1 MINILYLALPNTQS
15 LDFWLEFGLSTL
27 LVAALVVFVWL
38 LVRRWFARIF
48 FTLGAAIFEFALFF
62 SFSKLAMASILF
74 LVFLAT
80 LITIAN
86 VGDFRVFAA
95 NALKGKKLSFFR
107 VKGKSR
113 NFKVFDK
120 EAFYH
125 DIFAATTSL
134 SKSKTGAIMTFEK
147 KNPLNDFIKNGT
159 MVNAPVSSELLVTI
173 FYPGTRL
180 HDGAVV
186 IRDNVILAASVY
198 YTATT
203 KPLSGK
209 FGSRH
214 RAAIGISEITDSVTI
229 VVSEETGRIS
239 IACAGELESVSL
251 DNFPRIFREYM
262 EDDGEK

>member
-1 MINILYLALPNTQS
+1 
-15 LDFWLEFGLSTL
+15 
-27 LVAALVVFVWL
+27 
-38 LVRRWFARIF
+38 
-48 FTLGAAIFEFALFF
+48 
-62 SFSKLAMASILF
+62 
-74 LVFLAT
+74 
-80 LITIAN
+80 
-86 VGDFRVFAA
+86 
-95 NALKGKKLSFFR
+95 
-107 VKGKSR
+107 
-113 NFKVFDK
+113 
-120 EAFYH
+120 
-125 DIFAATTSL
+125 
-134 SKSKTGAIMTFEK
+134 
-147 KNPLNDFIKNGT
+147 